1 MEAIYGFVNMKVNDI
16 TPKYF
21 NSKKY
26 IISNIDDRYDYG
38 FINVFDDDMV
48 VKNIID
54 DLYDYGLINDFDDDI
69 EDENAINDSNS
80 VNYEIDHCKMVRRI
94 SFIRYSLNF
103 NYISVKKLLNKLF
116 SKYSVKSIDYNEFT
130 NIVSS
135 IELYADCGTIR
146 IHRVSGVEFIP
157 DDNERINDLIGN
169 KTVQLLADIPKT
181 HWGAALNFH
190 MNSYKPVVVIN
201 NVDLTETF
209 VKSVILK

>member
-1 MEAIYGFVNMKVNDI
+1 MKVKVDMKVKDI
-16 TPKYF
+16 THKYV
-21 NSKKY
+21 NNKKN
-26 IISNIDDRYDYG
+26 IISNIDDYYDYYG
-38 FINVFDDDMV
+38 LINHFDDDMV
-48 VKNIID
+48 VKKK
-54 DLYDYGLINDFDDDI
+54 INRSD
-69 EDENAINDSNS
+69 S